1 MFAGTVVEEG
11 EITIRVKEVEGN
23 NRFDQ
28 IVTMIEESEKLKSE
42 LEGKAEHYA
51 DKLVPWTLGATGLTY
66 LLTRNVTKA
75 MSILMVDFAV
85 HSSLLCQSQCFLL
98 SERQAFIM

>member
-1 MFAGTVVEEG
+1 
-11 EITIRVKEVEGN
+11 
-23 NRFDQ
+23 
-28 IVTMIEESEKLKSE
+28 MIEESEKLKSE

-85 HSSLLCQSQCFLL
+85 HLSLLCQSQCFLL